1 MFKVAVP
8 GLTTINLINL
18 YKPHKPHKHLISLL
32 NEKSSWSFFYLTHS
46 VLPVCIVAIVAEKL

>member
-8 GLTTINLINL
+8 RLTTINL

-32 NEKSSWSFFYLTHS
+32 HEKASWSFFYLTHS
-46 VLPVCIVAIVAEKL
+46 VLPVCFVATVAE

>member
-8 GLTTINLINL
+8 RLTTINLINL
-18 YKPHKPHKHLISLL
+18 YKPHKHFIPLL
-32 NEKSSWSFFYLTHS
+32 HEKANWSFFYLTHS